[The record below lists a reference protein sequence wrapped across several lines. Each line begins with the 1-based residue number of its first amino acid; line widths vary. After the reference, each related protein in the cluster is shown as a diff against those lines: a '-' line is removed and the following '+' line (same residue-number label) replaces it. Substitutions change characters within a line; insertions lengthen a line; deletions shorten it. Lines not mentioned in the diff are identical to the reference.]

1 MNNKKY
7 DVKIWNRDLKEITPN
22 KEATNIYFKKYR
34 TGSVRLALGM
44 VCTREEF
51 EAKKK
56 EVLNYKF
63 PGSS

>member
-1 MNNKKY
+1 MGVKKS
-7 DVKIWNRDLKEITPN
+7 DENIWNKDLKEIPVN

-44 VCTREEF
+44 ICTKEQF
-51 EAKKK
+51 EATKK

-63 PGSS
+63 P